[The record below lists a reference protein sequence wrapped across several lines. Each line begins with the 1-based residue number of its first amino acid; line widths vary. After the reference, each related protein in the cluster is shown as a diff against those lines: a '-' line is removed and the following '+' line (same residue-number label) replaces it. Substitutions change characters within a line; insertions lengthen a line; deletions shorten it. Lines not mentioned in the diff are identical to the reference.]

1 MDKLKPLVWGSI
13 LLLLACAGIETGQK
27 MSNFDETTR
36 AYGRAIRW
44 GDYDAAHAF
53 KKISPRSLNLP
64 DVDGLRQARVT
75 SYEVKQ
81 TILSESKSEILRTVE
96 IQYYR
101 MNELTVKTVKIDER
115 WEYADKEDRWYLVSD
130 LPDLK

>member
-44 GDYDAAHAF
+44 GDYDAARAF
-53 KKISPRSLNLP
+53 KKISPSSLNLP
-64 DVDGLRQARVT
+64 DVDGLRQVRVT

-115 WEYADKEDRWYLVSD
+115 WEYADKGDRWYLVSD